1 MLADS
6 SEPNQRSAI
15 FLGNSVLAH
24 PNAAA
29 IWGFAQMIADA
40 LGCRLGF
47 TVEGGNG
54 VGGYLAKARPLQ
66 GGLDAASMFASAA
79 EAYVLVNIDPLMDCG
94 NPHQAGVAL
103 SQAKFVVGLS
113 AFKDGLMEHAD
124 VMLPIAPYTETSG
137 TYINCEGRAQTTQA
151 VVRPLGEA
159 RPGWKVLRVLGN
171 LLELEGFDAESS
183 EDIRQSVIG
192 HATLGEIV
200 MNLAASPMPPQS
212 AGPLEIKGK
221 AGLVRLADVP
231 IYRADSVSRH
241 AEALQLTRASGPPKL
256 LMHPAEIDRLGLAV
270 GSKVKCVQS
279 GRAAA
284 VVEIAAEPRLA
295 RGVARLS
302 AAHPVS
308 AQLGEMIGPIEL
320 EAA

>member
-1 MLADS
+1 
-6 SEPNQRSAI
+6 
-15 FLGNSVLAH
+15 
-24 PNAAA
+24 
-29 IWGFAQMIADA
+29 
-40 LGCRLGF
+40 
-47 TVEGGNG
+47 
-54 VGGYLAKARPLQ
+54 
-66 GGLDAASMFASAA
+66 
-79 EAYVLVNIDPLMDCG
+79 
-94 NPHQAGVAL
+94 
-103 SQAKFVVGLS
+103 VGLS

-212 AGPLEIKGK
+212 AEPLAVKGRT
-221 AGLVRLADVP
+221 GLVRLADVP

-241 AEALQLTRASGPPKL
+241 AEALQQTRASASPKL
-256 LMHPAEIDRLGLAV
+256 LMHPAEMDRLGLAV
-270 GSKVKCVQS
+270 GSKVKCLQS

-284 VVEIAAEPRLA
+284 VVEVAADTRLA
-295 RGVARLS
+295 HGVARLS

>member
-1 MLADS
+1 RAAASHGPQHVRTLISPNSTLEEMTLAAQLTRGLKSDSIDFRPRLGQPGFDQQFSGVPTLGLTLAQVSQLDRALLIGAFLRQDQPLLAHRLRQASRHGARIATLHASAEDLLMPVVHQWVVSPADWVPSVAEMAAAALAMRSLPLPDALKSIKPSPQSKAIVEMLADS

-113 AFKDGLMEHAD
+113 
-124 VMLPIAPYTETSG
+124 
-137 TYINCEGRAQTTQA
+137 
-151 VVRPLGEA
+151 
-159 RPGWKVLRVLGN
+159 PGPDN
-171 LLELEGFDAESS
+171 
-183 EDIRQSVIG
+183 
-192 HATLGEIV
+192 
-200 MNLAASPMPPQS
+200 
-212 AGPLEIKGK
+212 AGG
-221 AGLVRLADVP
+221 G
-231 IYRADSVSRH
+231 
-241 AEALQLTRASGPPKL
+241 
-256 LMHPAEIDRLGLAV
+256 
-270 GSKVKCVQS
+270 
-279 GRAAA
+279 AAA
-284 VVEIAAEPRLA
+284 
-295 RGVARLS
+295 G
-302 AAHPVS
+302 
-308 AQLGEMIGPIEL
+308 
-320 EAA
+320 